1 MVKQTEGRATRA
13 DQQDRASLF
22 AQIEAHGRDD
32 GLAGSSSGLRTAT
45 LPVGGRRELRDIL
58 PWWPE
63 FVKTSQRFVTNPLS
77 STGIALIVLFL
88 ALAVAAPWLAPP
100 RPGLDPFQIPQDN
113 TITTSDPQAP
123 NTDAWK
129 TFPPD
134 WHLHPLGTTGSSQYD
149 LYYGVVWGTRTAF
162 EVALIIVGL
171 SVLIGLLI
179 GSIAGFVGGLVDDLL
194 MRLVDIFLAL
204 PFLVVV
210 VVLTVVLGSLGSINL
225 LGLRISVTGV
235 WVVVMAITL
244 VNWVTYARLV
254 RGDILSAREKD
265 YVQAARAVG
274 AGSLRIIRRHLLPN
288 TIYPILV
295 YASLDFGSQLV
306 TVAALSFLG
315 LGSPLGYADWGQLI
329 NNAQSWIIQGG
340 GTKYWFVLV
349 IPAVFIS
356 LFVLAFNLI
365 GDAVRDIFDP
375 HLRGR
380 SRT

>member
-1 MVKQTEGRATRA
+1 MVKRTEGRSPRA

-22 AQIEAHGRDD
+22 AQIETQGRDD
-32 GLAGSSSGLRTAT
+32 DRERSRTAAI
-45 LPVGGRRELRDIL
+45 PASERRELRDVF
-58 PWWPE
+58 PWWPG
-63 FVKTSQRFVTNPLS
+63 FVKTSHRFLKNPLS

-88 ALAVAAPWLAPP
+88 AIAVAAPWLAPP
-100 RPGLDPFQIPQDN
+100 RPGLDPFQIPQDV

-123 NTDAWK
+123 NTAAWK

-134 WHLHPLGTTGSSQYD
+134 WHLHPLGTTGFSQYD
-149 LYYGVVWGTRTAF
+149 LYYGVIWGTRTAF

-179 GSIAGFVGGLVDDLL
+179 GSIAGFAGGLLDDLL

-210 VVLTVVLGSLGSINL
+210 VVLTVVLGSLGFINIF
-225 LGLRISVTGV
+225 GLRITVSGV

-265 YVQAARAVG
+265 YVQAARAGG
-274 AGSLRIIRRHLLPN
+274 ASNFRIIRRHLLPN

-380 SRT
+380 SGT